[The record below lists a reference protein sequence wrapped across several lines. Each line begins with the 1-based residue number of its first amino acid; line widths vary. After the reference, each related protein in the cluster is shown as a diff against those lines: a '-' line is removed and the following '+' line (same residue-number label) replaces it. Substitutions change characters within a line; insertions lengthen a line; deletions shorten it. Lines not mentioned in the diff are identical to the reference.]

1 MFEQSTL
8 VLFWFIIGVAF
19 FIIEMAMPG
28 FVLMFF
34 GIGAWITAI
43 LTLVGVLHSLPLQIA
58 VFIVSSVVTLFLLR
72 TKLSNYFKGRISGQ
86 AEPEDILTS
95 VKGQKAVVKKEILPG
110 EVVGRVEFNGTLWNA
125 EADEQIAEGTV
136 VEIIERKNL
145 VLKVKPLKKSE

>member
-8 VLFWFIIGVAF
+8 ILFWFILGVAF
-19 FIIEMAMPG
+19 FIIEMAVPG

-43 LTLVGVLHSLPLQIA
+43 LTWIGILPSIPLQIG
-58 VFIVSSVVTLFLLR
+58 VFIVSSVVTLFLFR
-72 TKLSNYFKGRISGQ
+72 TKLSNYFKGRISGK
-86 AEPEDILTS
+86 AEPEDVLTS

-110 EVVGRVEFNGTLWNA
+110 EVIGKVEFNGTLWNA
-125 EADEQIAEGTV
+125 EADEQIAEGSV

-145 VLKVKPLKKSE
+145 VLKVKPLK